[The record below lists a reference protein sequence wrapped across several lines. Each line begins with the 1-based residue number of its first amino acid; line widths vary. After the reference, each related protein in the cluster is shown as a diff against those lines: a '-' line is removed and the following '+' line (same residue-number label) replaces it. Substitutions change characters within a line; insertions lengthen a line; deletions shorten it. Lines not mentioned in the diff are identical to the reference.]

1 MPDGASIDRIAT
13 MVDLILL
20 SLLAR
25 LPPEF
30 SRGLSRSGK
39 IDSVQDSCGLL
50 FFITDGRPPPLLARS
65 RLATRTPPARGREH
79 WSVMEHLSSLLSLAP
94 RPALPSAA
102 RSSRKACCQTPPV
115 SLWLRLQRI
124 SCLPSRDSP
133 VGGEPRWRNLCVRAL
148 SLARP
153 VAEALH
159 ARGASSA

>member
-79 WSVMEHLSSLLSLAP
+79 LS
-94 RPALPSAA
+94 
-102 RSSRKACCQTPPV
+102 
-115 SLWLRLQRI
+115 I
-124 SCLPSRDSP
+124 
-133 VGGEPRWRNLCVRAL
+133 
-148 SLARP
+148 
-153 VAEALH
+153 
-159 ARGASSA
+159 

>member
-50 FFITDGRPPPLLARS
+50 LFITDGRPPPLLARS
-65 RLATRTPPARGREH
+65 RLATRTPLRSAILSEGVLPN
-79 WSVMEHLSSLLSLAP
+79 SSSLPLVAP
-94 RPALPSAA
+94 AAHQLPALS
-102 RSSRKACCQTPPV
+102 
-115 SLWLRLQRI
+115 
-124 SCLPSRDSP
+124 
-133 VGGEPRWRNLCVRAL
+133 
-148 SLARP
+148 
-153 VAEALH
+153 
-159 ARGASSA
+159 